1 MLIGGYLGNGA
12 IVSQGKCF
20 DITPVAG
27 TLIGHDIDIPGHM
40 GEGRSLPKVV
50 ILFQCGYLG
59 NFCSIQRGRI
69 VTLGGTGLQSCGIKD

>member
-12 IVSQGKCF
+12 IVSEGKCF

-27 TLIGHDIDIPGHM
+27 ALIGHDIDIPGHM

-59 NFCSIQRGRI
+59 NFRTIQRDRI
-69 VTLGGTGLQSCGIKD
+69 IALAGTRLSPCGIKY